1 MKDFSSYTDRDLLSL
16 LRESNHTAYTEI
28 YERYSGILYLHAYNK
43 LRNREEAKDILQE
56 LFTNI
61 WNRREELRIETS
73 LSGYLYT
80 AIRNRILKQMASK
93 DVEAQYIASVTKY
106 ANQWECITDHLT
118 RQNQLATII
127 ENEIESLPAKM
138 KEVFLLSRKTHLSH
152 RQIALRLGIT
162 EATAKKQVNNAL
174 KILRARLGLF
184 AWLLLFIKF

>member
-28 YERYSGILYLHAYNK
+28 YKRYSGILYLHAYNK

-56 LFTNI
+56 LFTTI

-80 AIRNRILKQMASK
+80 AIRNRVLKQMAGK
-93 DVEAQYIASVTKY
+93 DVEAQYITSITKY
-106 ANQWECITDHLT
+106 ANHWECITDHLT

-152 RQIALRLGIT
+152 RQIALQLGIT

>member
-28 YERYSGILYLHAYNK
+28 YKRYSGILYLHAYNK

-80 AIRNRILKQMASK
+80 AIRNRVLKQMASK
-93 DVEAQYIASVTKY
+93 DVEAQYITSITKY
-106 ANQWECITDHLT
+106 ANQWECITDHLA

-127 ENEIESLPAKM
+127 ESEIESLPAKM

-152 RQIALRLGIT
+152 RQIALQLGIT

>member
-1 MKDFSSYTDRDLLSL
+1 MKDFSSYTDQDLLTL

-28 YERYSGILYLHAYNK
+28 YKRYSGMLYLHAYNK

-61 WNRREELRIETS
+61 WNRRKELKIETS

-80 AIRNRILKQMASK
+80 AIRNRVFKQIASK
-93 DVEAQYIASVTKY
+93 EIESQYLTSIQKY
-106 ANQWECITDHLT
+106 ANQWECVTDHLT

-127 ENEIESLPAKM
+127 ENEIEALPAKM

-152 RQIALRLGIT
+152 REIAGQLGIT
-162 EATAKKQVNNAL
+162 ESTAKKQVNNAL
-174 KILRARLGLF
+174 KILRVKLGLF
-184 AWLLLFIKF
+184 TWLLLFIKF